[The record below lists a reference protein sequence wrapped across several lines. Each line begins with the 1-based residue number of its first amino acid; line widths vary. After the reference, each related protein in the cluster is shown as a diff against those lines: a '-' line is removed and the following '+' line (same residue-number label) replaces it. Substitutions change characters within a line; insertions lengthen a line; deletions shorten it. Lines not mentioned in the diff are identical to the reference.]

1 MTLLKTGSTG
11 AGSLTQLIATGALNN
26 YLTANASFTF
36 WRVKYNKHTQFSME
50 SIYQD
55 FNSVVQFGR
64 EANLT
69 LNRNGDL
76 VYFCYVAIQLEGIEA
91 KATISQ
97 EEFDADKV
105 KSDLINKTDEND
117 DPVLDDDGE
126 PIKIKNPA
134 KVGYE
139 GAYDASGNSYG
150 VQSLQDPE
158 SCVDYFDDGVS
169 SFAGK
174 KNEWAH
180 YVNDIGQFLVQEAKF
195 HIGGSE
201 VDKLYSDYLFCW
213 EELSGRSGRR
223 LIEMVGKRFSRADLI
238 CDSKKQRVLY
248 VPLPWYFTMHSGQAL
263 SLASLQ
269 FHSIQMSV
277 TFAPL
282 NKCVVASNSDVDVL
296 KVGSTDKLQSTDL
309 MAGLETTYIFLDVQ
323 ERDKFSTSSYEVLVT
338 QVQRYTWEMQSSTP
352 SLTLPFN
359 HPVIELIWFVRQK
372 QKKIENNHFN
382 YSGIEGGD
390 PMLTASLLLNNQT
403 RFSEK
408 PGHYFRTVVPYERHS
423 NIPESF
429 IYNYSFAL
437 HPEDPS
443 PSGTCNFSRI
453 DNVNLR
459 LELTDELGTSA
470 APVEVVVF
478 ARSFNVLRFKD
489 GLGGIGFA
497 N

>member
-1 MTLLKTGSTG
+1 MSLLKTGSTG

-76 VYFCYVAIQLEGIEA
+76 VYFCYVAIQLDGLELDTNG
-91 KATISQ
+91 SNSFPLVRSSD
-97 EEFDADKV
+97 EEDDDCE
-105 KSDLINKTDEND
+105 KSGDFTDETS
-117 DPVLDDDGE
+117 E
-126 PIKIKNPA
+126 T
-134 KVGYE
+134 
-139 GAYDASGNSYG
+139 S
-150 VQSLQDPE
+150 
-158 SCVDYFDDGVS
+158 DYV
-169 SFAGK
+169 
-174 KNEWAH
+174 H
-180 YVNDIGQFLVQEAKF
+180 YVNGIGQFIIEEAKF

-223 LIEMVGKRFSRADLI
+223 LIEMIGKRYSRDDLI
-238 CDSKKQRVLY
+238 CDSKKRRVLY
-248 VPLPWYFTMHSGQAL
+248 VPLPWYFTTHSGQAL

-277 TFAPL
+277 LFAPL
-282 NKCVVASNSDVDVL
+282 SKCIVTSNQGKSVKSVNTNN
-296 KVGSTDKLQSTDL
+296 VITSTDL

-338 QVQRYTWEMQSSTP
+338 QVQRYTWEMKAASP
-352 SLTLPFN
+352 NLTLPFN
-359 HPVIELIWFVRQK
+359 HPVIELIWFVRRK
-372 QKKIENNHFN
+372 SFCDKNNHFN
-382 YSGIEGGD
+382 FSGFQGAD
-390 PMLTASLLLNNQT
+390 PMRCASLLLNNQT
-403 RFSEK
+403 RFSDK
-408 PGHYFRTVVPYERHS
+408 PGHYFRTVVPYEKHS
-423 NIPESF
+423 NIPDAF

-453 DNVNLR
+453 DTVSLR
-459 LELTDELGTSA
+459 LELNKGKDASDGSDAADRQLGDGE
-470 APVEVVVF
+470 PVEVVVF

>member
-1 MTLLKTGSTG
+1 MSLLKTGSTG

-91 KATISQ
+91 KPSVASAYT
-97 EEFDADKV
+97 A
-105 KSDLINKTDEND
+105 SD
-117 DPVLDDDGE
+117 
-126 PIKIKNPA
+126 
-134 KVGYE
+134 
-139 GAYDASGNSYG
+139 NSYG
-150 VQSLQDPE
+150 KQDIASPTDC
-158 SCVDYFDDGVS
+158 SDYFDDGFTAS
-169 SFAGK
+169 DSF
-174 KNEWAH
+174 AH
-180 YVNDIGQFLVQEAKF
+180 YVNDIGQFIVQEAKF

-223 LIEMVGKRFSRADLI
+223 LIEMVGKRFSRQDLV

-282 NKCVVASNSDVDVL
+282 NKCIVVNTNEKLDVVKFGTTDKISNS
-296 KVGSTDKLQSTDL
+296 DL

-338 QVQRYTWEMQSSTP
+338 QVQRYTWEMQSSSP
-352 SLTLPFN
+352 SLILPFN
-359 HPVIELIWFVRQK
+359 HPVIELIWFVR
-372 QKKIENNHFN
+372 KKDSVITNNHFN
-382 YSGIEGGD
+382 FSGENGAD
-390 PMLTASLLLNNQT
+390 PMTTASLLLNNQT

-453 DNVNLR
+453 DTVNLR
-459 LELTDELGTSA
+459 LELAGSLGTTSN
-470 APVEVVVF
+470 PVEVVVF
-478 ARSFNVLRFKD
+478 ARSFNVLRFKE
-489 GLGGIGFA
+489 GLAGIGFA

>member
-1 MTLLKTGSTG
+1 MSLLKTGSTG

-76 VYFCYVAIQLEGIEA
+76 VYFCYVAIQLDGLTTTDTNGTTSNA
-91 KATISQ
+91 FPLVS
-97 EEFDADKV
+97 ADPA
-105 KSDLINKTDEND
+105 STDTDCETGGD
-117 DPVLDDDGE
+117 MKDE
-126 PIKIKNPA
+126 TTES
-134 KVGYE
+134 GY
-139 GAYDASGNSYG
+139 
-150 VQSLQDPE
+150 
-158 SCVDYFDDGVS
+158 
-169 SFAGK
+169 
-174 KNEWAH
+174 AH
-180 YVNDIGQFLVQEAKF
+180 YVNGIGQFIVEEAKF

-223 LIEMVGKRFSRADLI
+223 LIEMIGKRYSRDDLI
-238 CDSKKQRVLY
+238 CDSKRRRVLY

-282 NKCVVASNSDVDVL
+282 SKCIVTDTVEQIV
-296 KVGSTDKLQSTDL
+296 KSTSTNNTITSSDL

-338 QVQRYTWEMQSSTP
+338 QVQRYSWEMKAATP
-352 SLTLPFN
+352 NLTLPFN
-359 HPVIELIWFVRQK
+359 HPVIELIWFIRR
-372 QKKIENNHFN
+372 KKFMEVNNHFN
-382 YSGIEGGD
+382 FSGFQGSD
-390 PMLTASLLLNNQT
+390 PMRSATLLLNNQT
-403 RFSEK
+403 RFSDK
-408 PGHYFRTVVPYERHS
+408 PGHYFRTVVPYEKHS
-423 NIPESF
+423 NIPDAF

-443 PSGTCNFSRI
+443 PSGSCNFSRI
-453 DNVNLR
+453 DTVSLR
-459 LELTDELGTSA
+459 LELNKGKDSDSVPSDKQLGDDE
-470 APVEVVVF
+470 PVEVVVF
-478 ARSFNVLRFKD
+478 ARSWNVLRFKE
-489 GLGGIGFA
+489 GLAGIGFA